1 MLAGGR
7 YMPDMHLRQSGFM
20 YTAYIPFT
28 KNKERIQT
36 FKETRESKY
45 IYQNKPEE
53 ACFQH
58 DIAYGKMYLG
68 D

>member
-1 MLAGGR
+1 
-7 YMPDMHLRQSGFM
+7 MPDMHLRQPGFM
-20 YTAYIPFT
+20 YTAYIPFPI
-28 KNKERIQT
+28 NKERIQT

-68 D
+68 G